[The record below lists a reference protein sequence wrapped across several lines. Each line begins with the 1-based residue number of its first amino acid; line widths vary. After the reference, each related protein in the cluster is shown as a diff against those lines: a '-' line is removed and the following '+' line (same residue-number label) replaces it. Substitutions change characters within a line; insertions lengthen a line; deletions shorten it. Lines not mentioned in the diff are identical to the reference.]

1 MEDGDS
7 LYARIAELEKQLEAE
22 KSDDMCEEAYREGRK
37 KRNDVTFLYSVSNF
51 MSCLMLMSKSDF
63 PKRGRRSIRCELP
76 LLPFLLSSS
85 PSSDH

>member
-37 KRNDVTFLYSVSNF
+37 KRNDQ
-51 MSCLMLMSKSDF
+51 
-63 PKRGRRSIRCELP
+63 
-76 LLPFLLSSS
+76 
-85 PSSDH
+85 